1 MDVFANRYFEKNRDE
16 ILKED
21 FTEFYSGSH
30 RELVNNEHVY
40 RVFLKANTHDN
51 KDKVVDIYRL
61 IAKGMVNISK
71 GKEELVEQEA
81 ELYYMITY
89 DDINSSRKLK
99 EQNVFGEK
107 IIGIEVDSQE
117 SLTQVLHQ
125 KYLLSYQFLII
136 K

>member
-1 MDVFANRYFEKNRDE
+1 
-16 ILKED
+16 
-21 FTEFYSGSH
+21 
-30 RELVNNEHVY
+30 
-40 RVFLKANTHDN
+40 
-51 KDKVVDIYRL
+51 
-61 IAKGMVNISK
+61 
-71 GKEELVEQEA
+71 
-81 ELYYMITY
+81 MITY

>member
-1 MDVFANRYFEKNRDE
+1 
-16 ILKED
+16 
-21 FTEFYSGSH
+21 
-30 RELVNNEHVY
+30 
-40 RVFLKANTHDN
+40 
-51 KDKVVDIYRL
+51 
-61 IAKGMVNISK
+61 MVNISK

-89 DDINSSRKLK
+89 DDINSSCKLK